1 MGTMQQRLCFQFGSS
16 DPSIFTPIYSQTYRS
31 IYCCSLAQT
40 LWSANSALAGWG
52 WAPGGQSRESF
63 ATNGKRIVCGLLN
76 LEPRA
81 TRRHT
86 ALARRRPAEHLSCDY
101 LNDRCLPAVFQSQSL
116 QSCVPADLCPSY
128 DTNLIQVRSTC
139 VRCVQTAAATNF
151 RMCSALLL
159 LHLRLF
165 LLLLLLLRVA
175 LLRDTTGG
183 RQRLLKLPTH
193 SGLPQGEQ
201 PITNVVSAQ

>member
-1 MGTMQQRLCFQFGSS
+1 M
-16 DPSIFTPIYSQTYRS
+16 
-31 IYCCSLAQT
+31 
-40 LWSANSALAGWG
+40 
-52 WAPGGQSRESF
+52 
-63 ATNGKRIVCGLLN
+63 N
-76 LEPRA
+76 LE
-81 TRRHT
+81 RHDDT
-86 ALARRRPAEHLSCDY
+86 RRRPAEHLSCDY

-159 LHLRLF
+159 LRLRLF
-165 LLLLLLLRVA
+165 LLLLLLLLLLLRVA
-175 LLRDTTGG
+175 LLRDTTEG
-183 RQRLLKLPTH
+183 RQRLSKLPTH

>member
-1 MGTMQQRLCFQFGSS
+1 M
-16 DPSIFTPIYSQTYRS
+16 
-31 IYCCSLAQT
+31 
-40 LWSANSALAGWG
+40 
-52 WAPGGQSRESF
+52 
-63 ATNGKRIVCGLLN
+63 N
-76 LEPRA
+76 LE
-81 TRRHT
+81 RHDDT
-86 ALARRRPAEHLSCDY
+86 RRRPAEHLSCDY

-159 LHLRLF
+159 LRLRLF
-165 LLLLLLLRVA
+165 LLLLLLLLLLRVA
-175 LLRDTTGG
+175 LLRDTTEG
-183 RQRLLKLPTH
+183 RQRLSKLPTH